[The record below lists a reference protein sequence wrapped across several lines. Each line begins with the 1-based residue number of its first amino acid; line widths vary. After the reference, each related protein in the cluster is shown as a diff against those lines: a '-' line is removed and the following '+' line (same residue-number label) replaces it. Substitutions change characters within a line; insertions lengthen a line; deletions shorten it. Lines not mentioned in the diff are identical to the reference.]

1 MSDFNTYEITVK
13 VAIRVSAY
21 DKEHAVDVASE
32 LLTPVAGVMSVKGND
47 SSTLLEKVKAE
58 YDKSYGIY
66 ERLERDTFDSSNE
79 ESYDDT
85 VNRIYNQGYSDA
97 LLTVIKQL
105 EKGE

>member
-66 ERLERDTFDSSNE
+66 ERLERDTFDSSN
-79 ESYDDT
+79 
-85 VNRIYNQGYSDA
+85 
-97 LLTVIKQL
+97 
-105 EKGE
+105 